1 MLSISNVTQN
11 IILVSFFPPP
21 LFFNY
26 LIIFS
31 RSLSVASVI
40 CFFIISI
47 NQLWSELKYFTSTD
61 LLAEKAI
68 NL

>member
-11 IILVSFFPPP
+11 IILVSFFSP
-21 LFFNY
+21 LFFSY